1 MMAMLWAQKII
12 LGKKTFAEV
21 PRLLK
26 EQVLEILQELYRG
39 GTTILLI
46 THDETIASTAKRVV
60 RLSDGK
66 IIADYK
72 QEVDWE

>member
-26 EQVLEILQELYRG
+26 EQVREILQESGLEDLG
-39 GTTILLI
+39 
-46 THDETIASTAKRVV
+46 E
-60 RLSDGK
+60 
-66 IIADYK
+66 
-72 QEVDWE
+72 E